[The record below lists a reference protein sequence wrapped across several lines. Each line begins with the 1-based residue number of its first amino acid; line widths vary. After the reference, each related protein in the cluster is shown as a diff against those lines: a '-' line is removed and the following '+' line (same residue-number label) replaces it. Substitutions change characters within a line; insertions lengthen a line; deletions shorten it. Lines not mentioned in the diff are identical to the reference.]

1 MTTTYCHVCL
11 GDVSTCK
18 VAKCP
23 NGHACC
29 EKHHIQRVKAIY
41 ESGRK
46 AFHGGGGQIC
56 FECRADMPDSVF
68 SENYIKLLR
77 ITIAVEFS
85 KQTSGRR
92 MTNEVVAEC
101 MCHVA
106 EYATRRDAVLQYLG
120 LENFEVR

>member
-1 MTTTYCHVCL
+1 MRSTT
-11 GDVSTCK
+11 SK
-18 VAKCP
+18 
-23 NGHACC
+23 
-29 EKHHIQRVKAIY
+29 RVKAIY

-77 ITIAVEFS
+77 ITIVVEFS

-92 MTNEVVAEC
+92 MTNEVVAEY
-101 MCHVA
+101 MSRVA
-106 EYATRRDAVLQYLG
+106 QLRPSVGRAVVSG
-120 LENFEVR
+120 S